1 MTDVLDSNA
10 RASSLGNISPE
21 EARVLDLI
29 DADEVIGLLQ
39 DLIRQRSDFPPG
51 NTTVALDVVSKKLNE
66 VKVEPAI
73 YASKAH
79 QPNLIAA
86 LGGPDGHPCLT
97 YHSHIDTVPAG
108 ELDRWQMDP
117 YGGIQ
122 LNDRVYGRG
131 AGDDKGSVAA
141 QVMAMVTLSR
151 AKIDLRGKLQLAVVA
166 DEESGGLQGTRYL
179 RAEGHLRPDLLVV
192 GEQTQNQVAIT
203 ERVTCGID
211 LTVYGRA
218 AHGAMPWNGD
228 NAVLKAAKI
237 LTWLQKD
244 LFPVLEAR
252 RHPYLPPPTLNIGK
266 IRGGIQW
273 NIVPESCVIEM
284 DRRLTPGETREMAMQ
299 EIEQSI
305 RKFSEQVEP
314 VEYRLQSEGD
324 VAACIATPDDDPFV
338 LTAKDALAD
347 VCGEKRS
354 LTGYVQTSDGRW
366 FSKDGFPII
375 LFGPSDPAVAHGPNE
390 YVLVEQMIE
399 ATRFL
404 TLLAMRV
411 LSKDFVLY

>member
-10 RASSLGNISPE
+10 RASSLGNITLE
-21 EARVLDLI
+21 EACVLNLI
-29 DADEVIGLLQ
+29 DADEVIRLLQ

-51 NTTVALDVVSKKLNE
+51 NTTAALDVVTQKLNE

-73 YASKAH
+73 YASKEH

-86 LGGPDGHPCLT
+86 LGDADGHPCLT

-192 GEQTQNQVAIT
+192 GEQTQNLVAIT

-244 LFPVLEAR
+244 LFPILEAR

-299 EIEQSI
+299 EIHQSI

-338 LTAKDALAD
+338 LTANDALAD

-354 LTGYVQTSDGRW
+354 VTGYVQTSDGRW
-366 FSKDGFPII
+366 FAEDGFPII

-390 YVLVEQMIE
+390 YVLVDQMIE